1 MTGVEAYELVTLKCL
16 CILTYVW
23 CTCYVTNVC
32 AYFDLRKTSINMALG
47 MPRSRNK
54 RHCKNEFDVLCHTEL
69 CLSFFLL
76 QGIWNE
82 LFLLTC
88 LYLWKEEEKTWTFAT
103 RRNHAHKCTP
113 VLHFPF
119 QTHTPFQM
127 CATLFAHS
135 LWFHFI
141 LLVLLTK
148 LISYLRIFLTYLKL
162 HCPTDTTLQ
171 RSIHSAV
178 KFSCPWN
185 MTILPLQLINML
197 HYVLKC

>member
-1 MTGVEAYELVTLKCL
+1 MLRMYVHISICVKRVSIWHWACRVHEISVIARTNLMCCVTQSCVFHFSFYKEYE
-16 CILTYVW
+16 
-23 CTCYVTNVC
+23 
-32 AYFDLRKTSINMALG
+32 M
-47 MPRSRNK
+47 
-54 RHCKNEFDVLCHTEL
+54 
-69 CLSFFLL
+69 SFFYWHVY
-76 QGIWNE
+76 IYE
-82 LFLLTC
+82 
-88 LYLWKEEEKTWTFAT
+88 KKKKKTWTFAT

-141 LLVLLTK
+141 LLALLTK